1 MHNDLAWSVLGVD
14 PSIHKN
20 LEHLASRQGVSIGR
34 FLELMIHSVSVKE
47 SRELKRRKQLRGLV
61 AEMADS
67 LVEAAELLEE
77 EHKGV
82 RSAGKQTQAPERVP
96 QSEVPVMSDQT
107 DDKKEE
113 EEKGSSKIAEFR
125 RSLLQRSA

>member
-14 PSIHKN
+14 PAIHKN

-34 FLELMIHSVSVKE
+34 FLELMIHSVSIKE

-67 LVEAAELLEE
+67 LMEAADLVDE
-77 EHKGV
+77 EHSGK
-82 RSAGKQTQAPERVP
+82 RSAGKQTQAPEHVRQP
-96 QSEVPVMSDQT
+96 AAAVMSDQV
-107 DDKKEE
+107 DDRKA
-113 EEKGSSKIAEFR
+113 EEKAPSKVSEFPRSLFR
-125 RSLLQRSA
+125 RSA

>member
-14 PSIHKN
+14 PAIHKN

-47 SRELKRRKQLRGLV
+47 SRDFKRRKQLRGLV

-67 LVEAAELLEE
+67 LMEAADLLDE
-77 EHKGV
+77 EHNGI
-82 RSAGKQTQAPERVP
+82 RSAGKQTQALP
-96 QSEVPVMSDQT
+96 QVAQAATPVSSDQL
-107 DDKKEE
+107 DDRKA
-113 EEKGSSKIAEFR
+113 EEKGSSKVAEFR
-125 RSLLQRSA
+125 RSLLRRSA

>member
-14 PSIHKN
+14 PAIHKN

-47 SRELKRRKQLRGLV
+47 SRDFKRRKQLRGLV

-67 LVEAAELLEE
+67 LMEAADLLDE
-77 EHKGV
+77 EHNGV
-82 RSAGKQTQAPERVP
+82 RSAGKQTQTLPQVAQAAAPV
-96 QSEVPVMSDQT
+96 SSDQL
-107 DDKKEE
+107 DDRKA
-113 EEKGSSKIAEFR
+113 EEKGSSKVAEFR
-125 RSLLQRSA
+125 RSLLRRSA

>member
-14 PSIHKN
+14 PAIHKN

-47 SRELKRRKQLRGLV
+47 SRDLKRRKQLRGLV

-67 LVEAAELLEE
+67 LMEAADLLDE
-77 EHKGV
+77 EHNGS
-82 RSAGKQTQAPERVP
+82 RSAGKQTPALPQVVQAAA
-96 QSEVPVMSDQT
+96 PVSSDQL
-107 DDKKEE
+107 DDRKA
-113 EEKGSSKIAEFR
+113 EEKGSSKVAEFR
-125 RSLLQRSA
+125 RSLLRRSA